1 MIIYQGALNIGRGL
15 ELIISTMQFLDEF
28 VLIMAGEGDISLQLK
43 ELTKELGMDDRVEF
57 AGRYQPDALY
67 LITCSCDL
75 GISLEEDRG
84 LNYRY
89 ALPNKLFDY
98 IQARIPVLCSDL
110 PEMRQIVE
118 NYNVGISTGERDPG
132 KTQSVPRNM
141 FPEDTEIEVGMQF
154 HAQGPNGETLVV
166 SVVEVEDENVTVDGN
181 HPLAGVQLNFAVE
194 VVEVREASKEELDH
208 GHVHG
213 PDGHDH

>member
-1 MIIYQGALNIGRGL
+1 MQIAAEKVVTLNYTLTDDSGNIIDKSDDGSFAYLHGANNIIPGL
-15 ELIISTMQFLDEF
+15 ETALDGKA
-28 VLIMAGEGDISLQLK
+28 AGDSLNVTVAPAEG
-43 ELTKELGMDDRVEF
+43 
-57 AGRYQPDALY
+57 Y
-67 LITCSCDL
+67 
-75 GISLEEDRG
+75 
-84 LNYRY
+84 
-89 ALPNKLFDY
+89 
-98 IQARIPVLCSDL
+98 
-110 PEMRQIVE
+110 
-118 NYNVGISTGERDPG
+118 GERDPG